1 MKNREPLGFIH
12 MVTSSKT
19 NSLLKSLAHV
29 DTTTALFLIFLF
41 STFAHL
47 CVCVCVVLCRLI
59 TVVLDSDFRFTEKL
73 PEIIQMEKEM
83 ATPVFILAW
92 EIPWT
97 EEPGGPQSRGLQSW
111 TRLSN

>member
-1 MKNREPLGFIH
+1 

-41 STFAHL
+41 SIFAHL
-47 CVCVCVVLCRLI
+47 CVCLVLCRLI

-97 EEPGGPQSRGLQSW
+97 EDPGGPQSRGLQSW
-111 TRLSN
+111 TRLSS